1 MKKIRPLLFTCMLVF
16 LSLSLTACAG
26 RKSGNMNETSNNRA
40 TSSAAA
46 ETGTG
51 AGGGTEI
58 ETGENG
64 MTGDTASG
72 WEERENGTLTGGTNG
87 ETETTGKGLIDDL
100 TDDLSRGAS
109 DAAGALEGR

>member
-100 TDDLSRGAS
+100 TDDLSRGVS
-109 DAAGALEGR
+109 DAAGDLESR

>member
-1 MKKIRPLLFTCMLVF
+1 MKKIRPLLFACMLVF

-51 AGGGTEI
+51 
-58 ETGENG
+58 ENG

-72 WEERENGTLTGGTNG
+72 WRVLTLGRVTF
-87 ETETTGKGLIDDL
+87 GLPL
-100 TDDLSRGAS
+100 
-109 DAAGALEGR
+109 AGMRRIYPQISKQHRRI

>member
-1 MKKIRPLLFTCMLVF
+1 MKGECFMKKIRPLLFACMLVF

-51 AGGGTEI
+51 
-58 ETGENG
+58 ENG
-64 MTGDTASG
+64 MTGDAASG
-72 WEERENGTLTGGTNG
+72 WKEG

>member
-1 MKKIRPLLFTCMLVF
+1 MKKIRPLLFACMLVF

-51 AGGGTEI
+51 
-58 ETGENG
+58 ENG
-64 MTGDTASG
+64 MTGEG
-72 WEERENGTLTGGTNG
+72 ENGTLTGGTNG

-109 DAAGALEGR
+109 DAAGALENR